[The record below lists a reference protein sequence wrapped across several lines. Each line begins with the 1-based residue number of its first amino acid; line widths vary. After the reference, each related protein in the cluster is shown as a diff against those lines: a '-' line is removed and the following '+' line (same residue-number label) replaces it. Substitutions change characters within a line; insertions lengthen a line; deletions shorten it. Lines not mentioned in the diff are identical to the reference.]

1 MFENSYKREIEKISA
16 DKAVKENILK
26 SLEKEPKR
34 RKIYPR
40 LVPAVALAVCCTIAL
55 TTYFSGIEKPEK
67 TVPKVSEEKVSY
79 SDIFETVNK
88 IKNETEYAIGTGIEL
103 YATDAGTSS
112 GNAIAKA
119 ETETADE
126 VNNSGNNSNKSDE
139 ISPNNNQVEGVDES
153 DIIKTDGK
161 YIYVFSYEDNNI
173 RIIRA
178 GKNPKLVKKIKIS
191 SENFKPVSEM
201 YLKDDRLIIM
211 GYSYIGRAGAQIE
224 SSEDMVS
231 PDISGY
237 YGDFELTVL
246 VYDVSVPAKA
256 EKLYTFK
263 QSGRLNTSRLIG
275 DKLYLITNYG
285 INVSDIEKDKP
296 QTYVPYV
303 ASNDYNGIMKAES
316 ITYTDSCS
324 RPEYTVICGFD
335 ISNGE
340 LKGEQAVLGGTYTV
354 YCSGNNIIT
363 CDYSINS
370 STNVS
375 RFEIEDGN
383 IEFKAKGTVE
393 GDLLNQ
399 FSIDEYNGYFRFVT
413 TKNEGIETVEDDF
426 VSYEIKQTN
435 AVYILDKELKT
446 VGKIENIAPDER
458 VYSVRFMGDYA
469 YFVTF
474 RQVDPLFTADLSNP
488 EKPKLIGAL
497 KIPGFSNY
505 LFPYGEGKLLG
516 LGQDANENTGA
527 TKGIKLSIFNTENPA
542 DVKEEAKLVL
552 DSDYSSAL
560 YNHKETLVDYKR
572 NLIGLPVWGNN
583 GCEYRIFTLK
593 KGKLTEIKRIKVEDK
608 FELARGIYINDEFY
622 LITNS
627 SISVYDME
635 SFEKIAKLKY

>member
-1 MFENSYKREIEKISA
+1 MFKNSYKKEIEEISA
-16 DKAVKENILK
+16 DKEVKEDILK
-26 SLEKEPKR
+26 SLDKEPKR
-34 RKIYPR
+34 RKILPR
-40 LVPAVALAVCCTIAL
+40 LLPAAALAVCCAIAL

-67 TVPKVSEEKVSY
+67 TVPKVFKEKASY

-88 IKNETEYAIGTGIEL
+88 IKNETINDYGEDMEL
-103 YATDAGTSS
+103 YAVEEGTSS
-112 GNAIAKA
+112 GTAISKA
-119 ETETADE
+119 ETEAADS
-126 VNNSGNNSNKSDE
+126 NINSGNKSDE

-153 DIIKTDGK
+153 DIIKTDGR

-173 RIIRA
+173 RIIKV
-178 GKNPKLVKKIKIS
+178 GKNPELVKKIEIS
-191 SENFKPVSEM
+191 SENFKPISEM
-201 YLKDDRLIIM
+201 YLKNDRLIIM
-211 GYSYIGRAGAQIE
+211 GYSYIGKSQTEII
-224 SSEDMVS
+224 SSQDMVS

-285 INVSDIEKDKP
+285 INLSDIEKDKP

-303 ASNDYNGIMKAES
+303 ASNDYNGIMKAEA
-316 ITYTDSCS
+316 IACTDFCS

-363 CDYSINS
+363 CDYSIDS
-370 STNVS
+370 STSVS
-375 RFEIEDGN
+375 RFEIKDGE
-383 IEFKAKGTVE
+383 IEFKAKGSVE

-399 FSIDEYNGYFRFVT
+399 FSIDEYDGCFRFVT
-413 TKNEGIETVEDDF
+413 TKNEGIETVEDDV

-435 AVYILDKELKT
+435 AVYILDGELKT
-446 VGKIENIAPDER
+446 IGKIENIAPDER
-458 VYSVRFMGDYA
+458 VYSVRFMGKYA

-505 LFPYGEGKLLG
+505 LFPYGEGRLLG
-516 LGQDANENTGA
+516 LGQDADEKTGA

-542 DVKEEAKLVL
+542 DLKEETKLVL
-552 DSDYSSAL
+552 DSNYSSAL
-560 YNHKETLVDYKR
+560 YNHKDTLVDYKR
-572 NLIGLPVWGNN
+572 NLIGLPIWGNN

-593 KGKLTEIKRIKVEDK
+593 KDKLTEIKRIKVEDK

-627 SISVYDME
+627 SISVYNIE
-635 SFEKIAKLKY
+635 SFERIAKLKY